1 MAHKIKKPYDKVFS
15 IISREWHQL
24 ADLVKVI
31 NREVLK
37 PILFPIVEGKITI
50 SLEGEE
56 VTLEDQKALVADYRH
71 REDIPEGKRIQPLS
85 VMGKDYAVIDNAK
98 SFALVE
104 EAIANGL
111 DAKIVTAGT
120 VRAGKSFFLSLQQD
134 DSSYEFKNGDRWDF
148 TLSIATSHDGTDSW
162 NFYGSGFRTVCWNT
176 LRASLDAADTKAK
189 IFHTKNANLQLE
201 RMPEIIMAFRNQQQ
215 EIIEALTYLA
225 GIKCDIV
232 KAERIVSGYF
242 SQLQSGEQKFSAR
255 TSNAVRDI
263 ATLFVRGK
271 GNRGETLYDLL
282 NGVTEYYTHGNGTGK
297 TASVET
303 RLFRS
308 EFGTAAEHKERF
320 MELVSNSD
328 SREELEQLGS
338 LVTLK

>member
-1 MAHKIKKPYDKVFS
+1 MAHKINKTYDKVFS
-15 IISREWHQL
+15 IISREWHHL

-98 SFALVE
+98 SLEVVE
-104 EAIANGL
+104 QAIAQGL

-120 VRAGKSFFLSLQQD
+120 VRSGKSFFLSLQQED
-134 DSSYEFKNGDRWDF
+134 NSVEFKNGDKWDF

-162 NFYGSGFRTVCWNT
+162 NFYTSSFRTVCWNT

-225 GIKCDIV
+225 GIKCDMV
-232 KAERIVSGYF
+232 KAERIISGYF
-242 SQLQSGEQKFSAR
+242 SRLQDGEQKFSAR
-255 TSNAVRDI
+255 TSNAVREI
-263 ATLFVRGK
+263 GTLFVRGK

-282 NGVTEYYTHGNGTGK
+282 NGVTEYYTHGAGTGK
-297 TASVET
+297 AATPEIRA
-303 RLFRS
+303 FRS

-320 MELVSNSD
+320 MSLVSNAD
-328 SREELEQLGS
+328 SRSELEDLGS

>member
-1 MAHKIKKPYDKVFS
+1 MAHKIHKPYDKVFS

-24 ADLVKVI
+24 AELVKVI

-56 VTLEDQKALVADYRH
+56 VTLEDQKALVADYRE

-85 VMGKDYAVIDNAK
+85 VMGKDYAVIDNAR
-98 SFALVE
+98 SLEVVV
-104 EAIANGL
+104 EAISQGL

-134 DSSYEFKNGDRWDF
+134 DNSVEINKGDKWDF

-162 NFYGSGFRTVCWNT
+162 NFYTSSFRTVCWNT
-176 LRASLDAADTKAK
+176 LRASLDAADTKAR

-242 SQLQSGEQKFSAR
+242 SQLQGGEQKFSAR

-271 GNRGETLYDLL
+271 GNQGKTMYDLL

-320 MELVSNSD
+320 MELVRNSD

>member
-1 MAHKIKKPYDKVFS
+1 MAHKIHKPYDKVFS
-15 IISREWHQL
+15 IISREWHNL
-24 ADLVKVI
+24 AELVKEI

-71 REDIPEGKRIQPLS
+71 RDDIPEGKRIQPLS

-98 SFALVE
+98 SLAVVE
-104 EAIANGL
+104 EAIAQGL

-134 DSSYEFKNGDRWDF
+134 DSSVEILKGDKWDF

-162 NFYGSGFRTVCWNT
+162 NFYASSFRTVCWNT
-176 LRASLDAADTKAK
+176 LRASLDAADTRAR

-201 RMPEIIMAFRNQQQ
+201 SMPEIIMAFRNQQQ

-242 SQLQSGEQKFSAR
+242 SQLQGGELKFSAR

-271 GNRGETLYDLL
+271 GNNGKSMYDLL

-297 TASVET
+297 VATPEVRA
-303 RLFRS
+303 FRS

-320 MELVSNSD
+320 MGIISD
-328 SREELEQLGS
+328 AEKREEMEAIGAA
-338 LVTLK
+338 VTLK